1 MAAVWPAL
9 GPDTP
14 AAGGPARPPWA
25 VRRMFARP
33 ALRLAATDGSVSS
46 WRPASGL
53 AGGIGL
59 PSAVFTFA
67 FRSASLSLTSDG
79 SPAAALAAL
88 IDFVSRKLALHPGRG
103 EVAYDEH
110 RLVIRPARR

>member
-9 GPDTP
+9 GPVTP
-14 AAGGPARPPWA
+14 AAGLPARPPWA

-53 AGGIGL
+53 AAGSGL

-79 SPAAALAAL
+79 SSTPALEALM
-88 IDFVSRKLALHPGRG
+88 DFVSRKFALQPGTG
-103 EVAYDEH
+103 WVAYDEH
-110 RLVIRPARR
+110 RFVIRPARR